1 MELITLDQGMLVSG
15 IILAVTF
22 ILIFTETL
30 HGFHRVKVAMLGA
43 GVMLVVGQ
51 AYGFYSPEA
60 AFHAVDWNVVFLLG
74 SMMAVVA
81 IMVNSGGFEV
91 LAANIGKIAKGR
103 QFMLLA
109 LLGTAVTVISLL
121 LDNVTTVV
129 IFGPLIVLICQKMRV
144 TAIPYLMA
152 AALLSDTGGVAT
164 LVGDPPNLMIGS
176 AFDIAFM
183 PFAYKMFPIVFLA
196 WIATLFFLRFL
207 FKEELAVVPE
217 GKFEDSIPYKDKGL
231 WNKSLSILGLMVIL
245 FVVHNTI
252 QWEPWMVAG
261 TGLILL
267 VILAKEIEFEDV
279 MKNMTHE
286 IPLLMFFVALFMLVG
301 GVEGSKFLEYLGQYI
316 IPFLIDPL
324 TGEVIAENFM
334 ITCIVLM
341 WVAAIMSAAI
351 DNIPFTAAMIPI
363 IASLESVGVNIAALC
378 WCLALGVGMGGN
390 GTHIGSTA
398 NVYIVTV
405 SEKLAKTT
413 GNPEMAITPLKWAKK
428 GLPVMILTLVIC
440 TIIMYLFFDYYAVSL
455 DSL

>member
-1 MELITLDQGMLVSG
+1 MHTIVMDQGMLVSG
-15 IILAVTF
+15 IILAASF

-30 HGFHRVKVAMLGA
+30 HGFHRVKVAMAGA
-43 GVMLVVGQ
+43 AVMLVVGQ
-51 AYGFYSPEA
+51 SYGFYSPEA
-60 AFHAVDWNVVFLLG
+60 AFEAVDWNVVFLLG
-74 SMMAVVA
+74 AMMAVVS
-81 IMVNSGGFEV
+81 IMINTGGFEV
-91 LAANIGKIAKGR
+91 LAGNIGKIAKGR
-103 QFMLLA
+103 QYLLLA

-129 IFGPLIVLICQKMRV
+129 IFGPLIVLICQKMKV
-144 TAIPYLMA
+144 SAIPYLMA

-183 PFAYKMFPIVFLA
+183 PFAYKMFPIVFVA
-196 WIATLFFLRFL
+196 WIATLYFMKFL

-217 GKFEDSIPYKDKGL
+217 GKFEETIPYKDKTL

-245 FVVHNTI
+245 FVIHNTI
-252 QWEPWMVAG
+252 HWEPWMVAG

-267 VILAKEIEFEDV
+267 TILAKEIEFEDV

-286 IPLLMFFVALFMLVG
+286 IPLLMFFGALFMLVG

-316 IPFLIDPL
+316 VPFIVDPES
-324 TGEVIAENFM
+324 GEVIQENFM
-334 ITCIVLM
+334 MTCIALM

-363 IASLESVGVNIAALC
+363 IASLEAVGVNIAALC
-378 WCLALGVGMGGN
+378 WCLAIGVGMGGN

-413 GNPEMAITPLKWAKK
+413 GNPDMAITPLKWAKK
-428 GLPVMILTLVIC
+428 GLPVMLLTLVIC
-440 TIIMYLFFDYYAVSL
+440 TIIMYLFFDYYAL
-455 DSL
+455 PLHP

>member
-1 MELITLDQGMLVSG
+1 METIVMDQGMLVSG
-15 IILAVTF
+15 IILAASF

-30 HGFHRVKVAMLGA
+30 HGFHRVKVAMAGA
-43 GVMLVVGQ
+43 AVMLVVGQ
-51 AYGFYSPEA
+51 MYGFYSPEE
-60 AFHAVDWNVVFLLG
+60 AFEAVDWNVVFLLG

-81 IMVNSGGFEV
+81 IMVNTGGFEV
-91 LAANIGKIAKGR
+91 LAANIGRIAKGR
-103 QFMLLA
+103 QFLLLA

-129 IFGPLIVLICQKMRV
+129 IFGPLIVLICQKMKV
-144 TAIPYLMA
+144 SAIPYLLA

-183 PFAYKMFPIVFLA
+183 PFAYKMFPIVFVA
-196 WIATLFFLRFL
+196 WIATLFFMRYL
-207 FKEELAVVPE
+207 FKEELAIVPE
-217 GKFEDSIPYKDKGL
+217 GKFEDTIPYKDKSL

-245 FVVHNTI
+245 FVIHNTI
-252 QWEPWMVAG
+252 HWEPWMVAG

-316 IPFLIDPL
+316 IPFLIDPVS
-324 TGEVIAENFM
+324 GEVIQENFM
-334 ITCIVLM
+334 WTCIALM

-363 IASLESVGVNIAALC
+363 IASLETVGVNIAALC
-378 WCLALGVGMGGN
+378 WCLAIGVGMGGN

-413 GNPEMAITPLKWAKK
+413 GNPDLAITPLKWAKK
-428 GLPVMILTLVIC
+428 GLPVMVLTLAIC
-440 TIIMYLFFDYYAVSL
+440 TVIMYLFFDYYSL
-455 DSL
+455 PLLP

>member
-1 MELITLDQGMLVSG
+1 MHTIVMDQGMLVSG
-15 IILAVTF
+15 IILAASF

-30 HGFHRVKVAMLGA
+30 HGFHRVKVAMAGA
-43 GVMLVVGQ
+43 AVMLVVGQ
-51 AYGFYSPEA
+51 SYGFYSPEA
-60 AFHAVDWNVVFLLG
+60 AFEAVDWNVVFLLG
-74 SMMAVVA
+74 AMMAVVS
-81 IMVNSGGFEV
+81 IMINTGGFEV
-91 LAANIGKIAKGR
+91 LAGNIGKIAKGR
-103 QFMLLA
+103 QYLLLA

-121 LDNVTTVV
+121 LDNATTVV
-129 IFGPLIVLICQKMRV
+129 IFGPLIVLICQKMKV
-144 TAIPYLMA
+144 SAIPYLMA

-183 PFAYKMFPIVFLA
+183 PFAYKMFPIVFVA
-196 WIATLFFLRFL
+196 WIATLYFMKFL

-217 GKFEDSIPYKDKGL
+217 GKFEETIPYKDKTL

-245 FVVHNTI
+245 FVIHNTI
-252 QWEPWMVAG
+252 HWEPWMVAG

-267 VILAKEIEFEDV
+267 TILAKEIEFEDV

-316 IPFLIDPL
+316 VPFIVDPES
-324 TGEVIAENFM
+324 GEVIQENFM
-334 ITCIVLM
+334 MTCIALM

-363 IASLESVGVNIAALC
+363 IASLEAVGVNIAALC
-378 WCLALGVGMGGN
+378 WCLAIGVGMGGN

-413 GNPEMAITPLKWAKK
+413 GNPDMAITPLKWAKK
-428 GLPVMILTLVIC
+428 GLPVMLLTLVIC
-440 TIIMYLFFDYYAVSL
+440 TIIMYLFFDYYAL
-455 DSL
+455 PLHP

>member
-1 MELITLDQGMLVSG
+1 MHTIVMDQGMLVSG
-15 IILAVTF
+15 IILAASF

-30 HGFHRVKVAMLGA
+30 HGFHRVKVAMAGA
-43 GVMLVVGQ
+43 AVMLVVGQ
-51 AYGFYSPEA
+51 SYGFYSPEA
-60 AFHAVDWNVVFLLG
+60 AFEAVDWNVVFLLG
-74 SMMAVVA
+74 AMMAVVS
-81 IMVNSGGFEV
+81 IMINTGGFEV
-91 LAANIGKIAKGR
+91 LAGNIGKIAKGR
-103 QFMLLA
+103 QYLLLA

-129 IFGPLIVLICQKMRV
+129 IFGPLIVLICQKMKV
-144 TAIPYLMA
+144 SAIPYLMA

-183 PFAYKMFPIVFLA
+183 PFAYKMFPIVFVA
-196 WIATLFFLRFL
+196 WIATLYFMKFL

-217 GKFEDSIPYKDKGL
+217 GKFEETIPYKDKTL

-245 FVVHNTI
+245 FVIHNTI
-252 QWEPWMVAG
+252 HWEPWMVAG

-267 VILAKEIEFEDV
+267 TILAKEIEFEDV

-316 IPFLIDPL
+316 VPFIVDPES
-324 TGEVIAENFM
+324 GEVIQENFM
-334 ITCIVLM
+334 VTCIALM

-363 IASLESVGVNIAALC
+363 IASLEAVGVNIAALC
-378 WCLALGVGMGGN
+378 WCLAIGVGMGGN

-413 GNPEMAITPLKWAKK
+413 GNPDMAITPLKWAKK
-428 GLPVMILTLVIC
+428 GLPVMLLTLVIC
-440 TIIMYLFFDYYAVSL
+440 TIIMYLFFDYYAL
-455 DSL
+455 PLHP

>member
-1 MELITLDQGMLVSG
+1 MDQGMLVSG
-15 IILAVTF
+15 MILAASF

-30 HGFHRVKVAMLGA
+30 HGFHRVKVAMAGA
-43 GVMLVVGQ
+43 AVMLVVGQ
-51 AYGFYSPEA
+51 SYGFYSPEA
-60 AFHAVDWNVVFLLG
+60 AFEAVDWNVVFLLG
-74 SMMAVVA
+74 AMMAVVS
-81 IMVNSGGFEV
+81 IMINTGGFEV
-91 LAANIGKIAKGR
+91 LAGNIGKIAKGR
-103 QFMLLA
+103 QYLLLA

-129 IFGPLIVLICQKMRV
+129 IFGPLIVLICQKMKV
-144 TAIPYLMA
+144 SAIPYLMA

-183 PFAYKMFPIVFLA
+183 PFAYKMFPIVFVA
-196 WIATLFFLRFL
+196 WLATLYFMKFL

-217 GKFEDSIPYKDKGL
+217 GKFEDTIPYKDKSL

-245 FVVHNTI
+245 FVIHNTI
-252 QWEPWMVAG
+252 HWEPWMVAG

-267 VILAKEIEFEDV
+267 TILAKEIEFEDV

-316 IPFLIDPL
+316 VPFIIDPES
-324 TGEVIAENFM
+324 GEVIQENFM
-334 ITCIVLM
+334 MTCIALM

-363 IASLESVGVNIAALC
+363 IASLEAVGVNIAALC
-378 WCLALGVGMGGN
+378 WCLAIGVGMGGN

-413 GNPEMAITPLKWAKK
+413 GNPDMAITPLKWAKK
-428 GLPVMILTLVIC
+428 GLPVMLLTLVIC
-440 TIIMYLFFDYYAVSL
+440 TIIMYVFFDYYAL
-455 DSL
+455 PLHP

>member
-1 MELITLDQGMLVSG
+1 METIVMDQGMLVSG
-15 IILAVTF
+15 IILAASF

-30 HGFHRVKVAMLGA
+30 HGFHRVKVAMAGA
-43 GVMLVVGQ
+43 AVMLVVGQ
-51 AYGFYSPEA
+51 AYGFYSPEQ
-60 AFHAVDWNVVFLLG
+60 AFEAVDWNVVFLLG

-81 IMVNSGGFEV
+81 IMINTGGFEV

-144 TAIPYLMA
+144 SAIPYLMA

-183 PFAYKMFPIVFLA
+183 PFAYKMFPIVFVA
-196 WIATLFFLRFL
+196 WMATLFFMRYL
-207 FKEELAVVPE
+207 FKEELAIVPE
-217 GKFEDSIPYKDKGL
+217 GKFEDSVPYKDKTL
-231 WNKSLSILGLMVIL
+231 WNKAVSILGLMVIL
-245 FVVHNTI
+245 FIIHNTI
-252 QWEPWMVAG
+252 HWEPWMVAG

-267 VILAKEIEFEDV
+267 TILAKEIEFEDV

-301 GVEGSKFLEYLGQYI
+301 GVEGSKFLEYLGAFI
-316 IPFLIDPL
+316 VPVLIDPV
-324 TGEVIAENFM
+324 TGEVIQENFM
-334 ITCIVLM
+334 MTCIVLM

-363 IASLESVGVNIAALC
+363 IASLETVGVNIAALC
-378 WCLALGVGMGGN
+378 WCLAIGVGMGGN

-413 GNPEMAITPLKWAKK
+413 GNPDMAITPLKWAQK
-428 GLPVMILTLVIC
+428 GLPVMILTLLIC
-440 TIIMYLFFDYYAVSL
+440 TVIMYVFFDYYAL
-455 DSL
+455 PLH

>member
-1 MELITLDQGMLVSG
+1 MHTIVMDQGMLVSG
-15 IILAVTF
+15 LILAASF

-30 HGFHRVKVAMLGA
+30 HGFHRVKVAMAGA
-43 GVMLVVGQ
+43 AVMLVVGQ
-51 AYGFYSPEA
+51 SYGFYSPEA
-60 AFHAVDWNVVFLLG
+60 AFEAVDWNVVFLLG
-74 SMMAVVA
+74 AMMAVVS
-81 IMVNSGGFEV
+81 IMINTGGFEV
-91 LAANIGKIAKGR
+91 LAGNIGKIAKGR
-103 QFMLLA
+103 QYLLLA

-129 IFGPLIVLICQKMRV
+129 IFGPLIVLICQKMKV
-144 TAIPYLMA
+144 SAIPYLMA

-183 PFAYKMFPIVFLA
+183 PFAYKMFPIVFVA
-196 WIATLFFLRFL
+196 WLATLYFMKFL

-217 GKFEDSIPYKDKGL
+217 GKFEDTIPYKDKSL

-245 FVVHNTI
+245 FVIHNTI
-252 QWEPWMVAG
+252 HWEPWMVAG

-267 VILAKEIEFEDV
+267 TILAKEIEFEDV

-316 IPFLIDPL
+316 VPFIIDPES
-324 TGEVIAENFM
+324 GEVIQENFM
-334 ITCIVLM
+334 MTCIALM

-363 IASLESVGVNIAALC
+363 IASLEAVGVNIAALC
-378 WCLALGVGMGGN
+378 WCLAIGVGMGGN

-413 GNPEMAITPLKWAKK
+413 GNPDMAITPLKWAKK
-428 GLPVMILTLVIC
+428 GLPVMLLTLVIC
-440 TIIMYLFFDYYAVSL
+440 TIIMYLFFDYYAL
-455 DSL
+455 PLHP